1 MQHAVRN
8 IQSFRHR
15 LETVHVCFG
24 IRPVRFPDLCVF
36 RTCAF
41 SGIRLFF
48 WNQTVRVP
56 TSETSS
62 ERALSS
68 EHGPRCSSRL
78 IAN

>member
-48 WNQTVRVP
+48 LE
-56 TSETSS
+56 SD
-62 ERALSS
+62 RA
-68 EHGPRCSSRL
+68 CSDFRDVFRESTEQ
-78 IAN
+78 